1 MGPGVYEQQR
11 LRQFPISWCLFFSRQ
26 AVNMS
31 VMMALKMALAKEST
45 LHWDI
50 ISIVDYHCN
59 TILILLSIVTCLK

>member
-1 MGPGVYEQQR
+1 M
-11 LRQFPISWCLFFSRQ
+11 
-26 AVNMS
+26 NMS